1 MPSPDLPRRMVAD
14 PHRRPRRKQWRA
26 CLCRKGLLEW
36 AEMFFKSPCF
46 RTSRPPSLV
55 CPPRGLKRTA
65 AMAAREE
72 IEQAILQTLQTAPIA
87 NSMEAAEAMKVDHEL

>member
-1 MPSPDLPRRMVAD
+1 MGFRETSSSGTKTAVRLGPV
-14 PHRRPRRKQWRA
+14 K
-26 CLCRKGLLEW
+26 LCSKGL
-36 AEMFFKSPCF
+36 FFKSPCF

>member
-1 MPSPDLPRRMVAD
+1 M
-14 PHRRPRRKQWRA
+14 K
-26 CLCRKGLLEW
+26 LCD
-36 AEMFFKSPCF
+36 F
-46 RTSRPPSLV
+46 RIAHPSLV

>member
-1 MPSPDLPRRMVAD
+1 MGFRETSSSGTKTAVRLGPV
-14 PHRRPRRKQWRA
+14 K
-26 CLCRKGLLEW
+26 LCDFILRILAHQVL
-36 AEMFFKSPCF
+36 
-46 RTSRPPSLV
+46 